1 MFFQLQH
8 THTHLQRIL
17 NCWWLCLSFAFYS
30 VTVSLSKSF
39 VEIISSSCSM
49 LLPSPTATMKLT
61 YKLTKQRPLPLLC
74 LLRTL
79 VSCLHL
85 GIWRCS
91 EWDHLFI
98 CSLWLGHRHSEC
110 LQPVSRQWQW
120 KKTLLSF
127 LLYNY
132 FGYGYMK
139 PVILICNGIQKC
151 GARPFYGT
159 QRDKVLGTEYSYYKP
174 CSCTSTNFIMLW
186 KTDTEIQFLNR
197 THRGSPSTTGGM
209 RTIFWKSL
217 LDIDPIK
224 QFNNDDLA
232 Y

>member
-1 MFFQLQH
+1 MFYAFTISHCNNETDLQVDKAEAF
-8 THTHLQRIL
+8 TFIM
-17 NCWWLCLSFAFYS
+17 FAANVGLLLAPWDMTLFRMGSPFYLLA
-30 VTVSLSKSF
+30 VTR
-39 VEIISSSCSM
+39 
-49 LLPSPTATMKLT
+49 SPT
-61 YKLTKQRPLPLLC
+61 QRMFTAC
-74 LLRTL
+74 FTAMT
-79 VSCLHL
+79 V
-85 GIWRCS
+85 
-91 EWDHLFI
+91 
-98 CSLWLGHRHSEC
+98 
-110 LQPVSRQWQW
+110 
-120 KKTLLSF
+120 KKNPLLSF

-209 RTIFWKSL
+209 RTIF
-217 LDIDPIK
+217 
-224 QFNNDDLA
+224 
-232 Y
+232 